1 MSREWTKEPWRQE
14 DDNLPLVAR
23 GGQHMTPCIIGA
35 SGKYDYTERNAES
48 SANLNRAMVCTNA
61 CAPLSDPTTSIP
73 SLLRVAE
80 AMKLARK
87 YIEEAA
93 TPQGGYGFFCG
104 GDPRDFVPDEESCSP
119 EELAAHKKACEEAD
133 TEEKARKL
141 SCPSGW
147 VAPGIHVTR
156 SPFGI
161 GSYTYRDEQAAALL
175 ALVDQ
180 ALSALP
186 ASDERAP

>member
-1 MSREWTKEPWRQE
+1 MSKEWAQEPWGMGIRE
-14 DDNLPLVAR
+14 
-23 GGQHMTPCIIGA
+23 
-35 SGKYDYTERNAES
+35 SGT
-48 SANLNRAMVCTNA
+48 VCTSGGSGFVFYRPGSNGLPFHQSDLDRAIACVNA

-73 SLLRVAE
+73 ALLRVAE

-133 TEEKARKL
+133 AEEKARKL

>member
-1 MSREWTKEPWRQE
+1 MSREWTKEPWYAHGPHIE
-14 DDNLPLVAR
+14 DKHGNRVNL
-23 GGQHMTPCIIGA
+23 
-35 SGKYDYTERNAES
+35 YDHNPSNRERA
-48 SANLNRAMVCTNA
+48 AVCVSA
-61 CAPLSDPTTSIP
+61 CATLSDPTTSIP
-73 SLLRVAE
+73 ALLRVAE

-133 TEEKARKL
+133 AEEKARKL

-156 SPFGI
+156 APFGI

-186 ASDERAP
+186 ASDERGGA